1 MNYEQQFL
9 KIQKKGF
16 EIFQKKNKD
25 YGNSFETY
33 GPIGVIVRMGDK
45 INRLMSVSKN
55 KITMI
60 EDEKIEDTLM
70 DLQNYCTIALMIM
83 KQKE

>member
-1 MNYEQQFL
+1 MNYEKQFL
-9 KIQKKGF
+9 EIQKKGF

-83 KQKE
+83 KQK

>member
-1 MNYEQQFL
+1 MNYEKQFL
-9 KIQKKGF
+9 EIQKKGF
-16 EIFQKKNKD
+16 EIFQKKKKD
-25 YGNSFETY
+25 YENSFETY

-83 KQKE
+83 KQK